1 MLYYPCLVFIQSL
14 YTLSN
19 LNKFLFTCFIC
30 CYVVLEHFTCK
41 KSAFLFFFFV
51 FYTGGDSKTLMMVQ
65 VSSVEKNVGETVCSL
80 GFAQRVRA
88 VELGQAVQRT
98 IKPSHSI
105 ANTYRLF
112 QVTFVHRL
120 FRYTATGSLISP
132 HTLQLKVLGH
142 DISSICFYL

>member
-1 MLYYPCLVFIQSL
+1 MKFFILLVL
-14 YTLSN
+14 CGAG
-19 LNKFLFTCFIC
+19 KK
-30 CYVVLEHFTCK
+30 FTCK
-41 KSAFLFFFFV
+41 KVHSLLFDFF
-51 FYTGGDSKTLMMVQ
+51 YIGGDSKTLMMVQ

-112 QVTFVHRL
+112 QVIFVHRL

-132 HTLQLKVLGH
+132 HTLQLKALSH